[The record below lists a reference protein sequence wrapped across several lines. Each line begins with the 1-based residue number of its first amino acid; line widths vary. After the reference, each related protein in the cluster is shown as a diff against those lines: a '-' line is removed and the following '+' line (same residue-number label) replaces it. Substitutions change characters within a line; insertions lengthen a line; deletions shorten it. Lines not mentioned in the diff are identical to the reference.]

1 MNFKG
6 MHRVGLRAALLAGVA
21 LSGAAGTAFAQDST
35 GKSATLDEIVVT
47 AQKRAQNLQD
57 VPISVSAITEETLKS
72 NRITSV
78 LDISAVAPNVTV
90 RPSIGGMTIPSFT
103 TRGVV
108 SYGVVPGSD
117 KSISLYVDGVYVGA
131 TSGSAFDLPDI
142 ERIEVLKGPQGTLF
156 GRNATAGAVNII
168 TRDPPGEFG
177 ARQELSYGNYDYWR
191 SRTRVDFPAWGPLS
205 ASVNFVHMER
215 RGDIRNTGAGVTWDR
230 TGPNTG
236 LGVQKSPKYLGD
248 KNVDSVFAAVKFE
261 PSDTFKLT
269 YKFDWVENRGTPE
282 GVGLLGINPAGLGP
296 AGALLQAELAFQ
308 PGGAGAA
315 LTRLYPERPRALNN
329 WFSTESYYKAYGHNI
344 KAELRVNDNITMLNT
359 LSYRH
364 SVARTATQEDGLGG
378 LVNVVPL
385 LGPVGAP
392 FILFTNSAYAYATQW
407 SDEFQVNADYDF
419 VTVTA
424 GLLYYHDSTY
434 QGSPKG
440 ISNQHILGV
449 FPGGRIPLG
458 NTVSPYNYATSL
470 AAYTQ
475 AEFHVTPK
483 LDLIAGYRI
492 TRDKKSGTFYSAV
505 PPISFTY
512 EKTKPAYMG
521 SVVYRPIDDV
531 MVYGKYSSSFVSG
544 GSVAGF
550 PFEPEK
556 AQSWEGG
563 IKADLLD
570 RRLRTNLAVWSVKY
584 QHLQQAGS
592 GISIGRPE
600 LGILVYDFG
609 SAKAKGFD
617 FEGTVAPA
625 TGLTL
630 GAGLGYTDFEFTKVN
645 PLFGTLDTVFGTLR
659 PKWTSNV
666 WAQYQTPPVFGD
678 SNLMFRLDGN
688 YHSKMRQNIQPTVNF
703 FPQANFSPAIWLVN
717 GRVALQNIKMGAF
730 NGEISIWGR
739 NLTNE
744 KAPLFMLPIPFVASA
759 TYEPA
764 RTFGVDLIANF

>member
-1 MNFKG
+1 MSSRA
-6 MHRVGLRAALLAGVA
+6 MHHGGLRAALLG
-21 LSGAAGTAFAQDST
+21 GAALASLAGSAFAQE
-35 GKSATLDEIVVT
+35 GGTLEEIVVT

-57 VPISVSAITEETLKS
+57 VPISVSAITEDTLKA

-78 LDISAVAPNVTV
+78 LDISAVAPNLTV

-117 KSISLYVDGVYVGA
+117 KSVSLYVDGIYVGA

-156 GRNATAGAVNII
+156 GRNATAGAINII
-168 TRDPPGEFG
+168 TREPPGEFG
-177 ARQELSYGNYDYWR
+177 VRQELSYGNYDYWR

-215 RGDIRNTGAGVTWDR
+215 RGDIRNTGAGARWDR
-230 TGPNTG
+230 SGPTSG
-236 LGVQKSPKYLGD
+236 LGVQTSPKYLGD
-248 KNVDSVFAAVKFE
+248 KNVDSIFAAVKFE
-261 PSDTFKLT
+261 PNDSFKVT
-269 YKFDWVENRGTPE
+269 YKFDWVENKGTPE
-282 GVGLLGINPAGLGP
+282 GTGLVGINPAGLGP
-296 AGALLQAELAFQ
+296 AAPLLQAMIAFQ
-308 PGGAGAA
+308 PGGAGV
-315 LTRLYPERPRALNN
+315 LTRLYPERPKALNN
-329 WFSTESYYKAYGHNI
+329 WFSTPNLYKAYGHNI

-364 SVARTATQEDGLGG
+364 SVARSATQLDGFGG
-378 LVNVVPL
+378 IVNVVPL

-392 FILFTNSAYAYATQW
+392 FIALGNSAYAYASQW
-407 SDEFQVNADYDF
+407 SDELQVNADYDF

-440 ISNQHILGV
+440 IGNQHVLAV
-449 FPGGRIPLG
+449 FPGGRIGGSP
-458 NTVSPYNYATSL
+458 VEPYNYATSL

-475 AEFHVTPK
+475 AEFHVTSQ

-492 TRDKKSGTFYSAV
+492 TRDKKSGTFYSAI

-521 SVVYRPIDDV
+521 SVVYRPVDDV

-550 PFEPEK
+550 PFEPET
-556 AQSWEGG
+556 ARSWEAG
-563 IKADLLD
+563 IKADFLD

-584 QHLQQAGS
+584 RHLQQAGS
-592 GISIGRPE
+592 GITIGRPE
-600 LGILVYDFG
+600 LGILVFDAG
-609 SAKAKGFD
+609 DAKAKGFE
-617 FEGTVAPA
+617 FEGTVAPMS
-625 TGLTL
+625 GLTL
-630 GAGLGYTDFEFTKVN
+630 GAGLGYTDFKYTEVN
-645 PLFGTLDTVFGTLR
+645 PMLGTLTTWFGSLR
-659 PKWTSNV
+659 PKWTSNL
-666 WAQYQTPPVFGD
+666 WAQYETPPVFGD
-678 SNLMFRLDGN
+678 ANLMFRADAN
-688 YHSKMRQNIQPTVNF
+688 YHSKQRQNIQPTVNV
-703 FPQANFSPAIWLVN
+703 FPQTNYSPSVWIVN
-717 GRVALQNIKMGAF
+717 GRVALQKIKMGGLE
-730 NGEISIWGR
+730 GELAIWGR

-744 KAPLFMLPIPFVASA
+744 KSPTFMLPITFIASA

-764 RTFGVDLIANF
+764 RTFGIDLAVDF